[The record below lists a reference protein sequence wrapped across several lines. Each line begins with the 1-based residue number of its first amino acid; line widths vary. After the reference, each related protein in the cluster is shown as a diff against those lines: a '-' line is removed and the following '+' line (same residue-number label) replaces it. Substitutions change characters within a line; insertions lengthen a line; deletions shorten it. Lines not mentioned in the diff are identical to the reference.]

1 MTSLTHWM
9 QGHGHGSTKATFL
22 SSFLIKNFCYYLS
35 LCFIFSINY
44 FIWRIITLQYCD
56 GFLAYSNMNQ
66 PQVHMCSPHPEPSSH
81 LPPHRIPLD
90 CPRAQAFSAL
100 LHASNWHWSLFYI
113 WQYTCFSAI
122 LSNHPIL
129 AFSHWAQNSVLY
141 VSFAAVH
148 VWSSVPSF

>member
-1 MTSLTHWM
+1 MFH
-9 QGHGHGSTKATFL
+9 
-22 SSFLIKNFCYYLS
+22 SFLIHSSANEHLGCFWVLAIVNSAAMNPGVQMS
-35 LCFIFSINY
+35 LFSINY

-66 PQVHMCSPHPEPSSH
+66 PQVHMCPPHPEPPSH

-90 CPRAQAFSAL
+90 CPRALAFSAP

-129 AFSHWAQNSVLY
+129 TFSHWAQNSVLY
-141 VSFAAVH
+141 VSFAALH